1 MDRNRRA
8 GDGSTRRADGSTQRP
23 AGRTP
28 PIRLWAPGCSAG
40 RSERTTGGRCGG
52 APRALRHVS
61 PSLASIHSLDGISM
75 PRRTSKELTCPRE
88 LSSSPC
94 LHLTAES
101 DSTEFTCAP
110 DGSNTVSTLQI
121 RQVRIRRVT
130 GIPCACCLVC
140 PHPRLSPPPRSSV
153 GELRRRADSI
163 SRLTAA
169 TIGLRAAESPT
180 LGATTSCSA
189 TASKGGLEAANHR
202 HSTIRKCHL
211 DPDSL
216 ALIYPKNVG
225 IHQVQ
230 ACQLNPEGTPSV
242 TLTCTRGVR
251 PGCSSLGPTLAC
263 CPRQGS
269 NLTGWATKPV
279 GPLPLI
285 FVDDTMNQIVYRA
298 VQQESHVATRI
309 H

>member
-52 APRALRHVS
+52 APRALRHYVS

-101 DSTEFTCAP
+101 DSDRVHVRPRRIEYRIHPTNTA
-110 DGSNTVSTLQI
+110 GSNTEGYRYSL
-121 RQVRIRRVT
+121 RV
-130 GIPCACCLVC
+130 L
-140 PHPRLSPPPRSSV
+140 PRLSASAALPSPAFVSR
-153 GELRRRADSI
+153 GTLRRRVDSI
-163 SRLTAA
+163 SRPTAA
-169 TIGLRAAESPT
+169 TIGLCAAESPT

-230 ACQLNPEGTPSV
+230 ACQLNPEGTP
-242 TLTCTRGVR
+242 T
-251 PGCSSLGPTLAC
+251 GPHVLSQCIWHFSQSIWHSTDLA
-263 CPRQGS
+263 
-269 NLTGWATKPV
+269 
-279 GPLPLI
+279 
-285 FVDDTMNQIVYRA
+285 F
-298 VQQESHVATRI
+298 
-309 H
+309 